1 MKQFV
6 YEVLDEVNSKK
17 KKAER
22 IKILKENETWA
33 LKDILRGSM
42 DKTIKWNLP
51 EGEPPYTP
59 SEEHNAPTNLQRENT
74 KFRYFARGGPGDQL
88 PGFKRENLFIGLI
101 EGVHPKDAQL
111 VIDMINKKVPKGIT
125 REIVK
130 EAFPGL
136 LQD

>member
-1 MKQFV
+1 MKQYV

-17 KKAER
+17 KKVDR

-51 EGEPPYTP
+51 GGDPPYTP
-59 SEEHNAPTNLQRENT
+59 SEEHNAPANLIRENT
-74 KFRYFARGGPGDQL
+74 KFKYFAKGGPGDQL

-111 VIDMINKKVPKGIT
+111 VIDMINKKAPKGIT
-125 REIVK
+125 RQIVQ